1 MTSLDAQ
8 LASLRLRAR
17 WARILLLAVIALC
30 STGLALGA
38 VVLVGVRGYAVI
50 QMLAFVT
57 GLLTLL
63 YVLISLGSALLVAL
77 WIWRAHANLRTLG
90 LDGLNFSPSWAVL
103 SFLVPLLNLV
113 VPFQAMRELLNR
125 SIGEDALFAAQS
137 APDVTA
143 WWACYIPGSFIPA
156 VLLAMKSV
164 GPLTG
169 MHIVTPPLADGMLF
183 LFAIVLLAGS
193 AFFLQRIIATVTAAQ
208 SAVTGVGDTFA

>member
-1 MTSLDAQ
+1 
-8 LASLRLRAR
+8 LA
-17 WARILLLAVIALC
+17 
-30 STGLALGA
+30 
-38 VVLVGVRGYAVI
+38 
-50 QMLAFVT
+50 
-57 GLLTLL
+57 LL
-63 YVLISLGSALLVAL
+63 YVLVALGSALLIAL

-113 VPFQAMRELLNR
+113 VPFQAMRELYNR

-137 APDVTA
+137 APDVTS
-143 WWACYIPGSFIPA
+143 WWACYLTGGFIPA

-169 MHIVTPPLADGMLF
+169 VHIVTPPLADALLF

-193 AFFLQRIIATVTAAQ
+193 AFFLQRIIATVTEAQ